1 VSARVAGYPLC
12 HVEPSPDRTVSRA
25 MTLGDF
31 GDDLSE
37 EAVVLSGAFEF
48 EAVRALVLVALD
60 DVECEASQQR

>member
-1 VSARVAGYPLC
+1 
-12 HVEPSPDRTVSRA
+12 